1 MTFARRATG
10 AIESDLAF
18 DISGAARLVQGKFGD
33 EKMRDFIAAAR
44 ADETLSTGTD
54 VARLLKTFGG
64 EDGAFN
70 DINSFD
76 IRGASGSAHVD
87 AIRATGVGSISALAH
102 VKGMEERH
110 RMADLDRQ
118 LASRDI
124 TAQQAAAIKGSLGDN
139 PLTMANLEKALKV
152 GLTDSNDR
160 HVIEGI
166 LEKKW
171 DVAAKSSGA
180 NSAREVDALWVAA
193 EDEILPGRIDDRLE
207 MQEIWKD
214 KGQLSG
220 LSNLNRYITKV
231 KNKGA
236 KFTGAKEIY
245 TALTGDTT
253 ATVKEIADFA
263 GVSQEL
269 LDAVDLTKSKED
281 DHGASLVV
289 SSLQSLTIDGRK
301 MTDKE
306 HVTYT
311 DILKNKDLDALS
323 KIGKARHSST
333 KDPGGL
339 DDLGLAGI
347 EKAIQTIVDLMK
359 SL

>member
-1 MTFARRATG
+1 
-10 AIESDLAF
+10 
-18 DISGAARLVQGKFGD
+18 
-33 EKMRDFIAAAR
+33 
-44 ADETLSTGTD
+44 
-54 VARLLKTFGG
+54 
-64 EDGAFN
+64 
-70 DINSFD
+70 
-76 IRGASGSAHVD
+76 
-87 AIRATGVGSISALAH
+87 
-102 VKGMEERH
+102 
-110 RMADLDRQ
+110 MADLDRQ

-124 TAQQAAAIKGSLGDN
+124 TAQQAAAIKASLGDN